1 MVHTGAPPAAATA
14 MEGSRAVE
22 RARLAYQRMMRTEMM
37 RADSEVRG
45 EARGP
50 RSERSSVSHNDD
62 VSSTSSEKYERD
74 HTAAATRELERRRR
88 SRKSKK
94 KDIGDGLLSMRAK
107 PPPEREFVDIFQ
119 KFKLSFNL
127 LAKLKSHIHDPNAP
141 ELVHFLFTPLAL
153 IVDAS
158 RDSNYGPNLPA
169 KVLSPLLT
177 ADAIDLLTNCLTS
190 RETELWQN
198 LGEAWCV
205 PRSMWKYNVPPYQP
219 VFSSGWAPELS
230 ESERHSEVVSD
241 GKRVREGRLRSDEYG
256 SDFYDSDRR
265 EASPPPP
272 GRYYGHDRP
281 RSMTPPSEYPQA
293 GKSDISQDSMDQPTF
308 EKHQRQWLNDL
319 KSRGAKIVQVTYPRT
334 ANNDKEL
341 TVVRGEYLEVLDDS
355 RKWWKAIN
363 ARGQVA
369 HVPHTIVTPYAADQ
383 DSKEDYRAGAQ
394 RSAPPPVWKGKKGYG
409 SNESSDED
417 AAGSRKKNSTIPAPP
432 PPPPPDFTPSNSV
445 AKRTP
450 KPRPNNANQM
460 YATTK
465 SNVDMM
471 NEELKLVLESFRRQ
485 RPHLDIQ
492 KTPDVYIYQTSTPQE
507 VQKWLEMKGFSKRIR
522 KQFEGVDG
530 EKLFALDRDQL
541 IIHCGKAEGIRL
553 DSQITIQRNITGYKT
568 ARSSELRQI
577 LAQRRNKVEADKT
590 DAKESITEDFSFLRD
605 YDKSGYQTDSE
616 SDDEDME
623 VPGASGGLA
632 GTLKEQIKKQRK
644 KIQNQALD
652 DKASR

>member
-1 MVHTGAPPAAATA
+1 
-14 MEGSRAVE
+14 
-22 RARLAYQRMMRTEMM
+22 
-37 RADSEVRG
+37 
-45 EARGP
+45 
-50 RSERSSVSHNDD
+50 
-62 VSSTSSEKYERD
+62 
-74 HTAAATRELERRRR
+74 
-88 SRKSKK
+88 
-94 KDIGDGLLSMRAK
+94 
-107 PPPEREFVDIFQ
+107 
-119 KFKLSFNL
+119 
-127 LAKLKSHIHDPNAP
+127 
-141 ELVHFLFTPLAL
+141 
-153 IVDAS
+153 
-158 RDSNYGPNLPA
+158 
-169 KVLSPLLT
+169 
-177 ADAIDLLTNCLTS
+177 
-190 RETELWQN
+190 
-198 LGEAWCV
+198 
-205 PRSMWKYNVPPYQP
+205 
-219 VFSSGWAPELS
+219 
-230 ESERHSEVVSD
+230 
-241 GKRVREGRLRSDEYG
+241 
-256 SDFYDSDRR
+256 
-265 EASPPPP
+265 
-272 GRYYGHDRP
+272 
-281 RSMTPPSEYPQA
+281 
-293 GKSDISQDSMDQPTF
+293 
-308 EKHQRQWLNDL
+308 
-319 KSRGAKIVQVTYPRT
+319 
-334 ANNDKEL
+334 
-341 TVVRGEYLEVLDDS
+341 
-355 RKWWKAIN
+355 
-363 ARGQVA
+363 
-369 HVPHTIVTPYAADQ
+369 
-383 DSKEDYRAGAQ
+383 
-394 RSAPPPVWKGKKGYG
+394 
-409 SNESSDED
+409 
-417 AAGSRKKNSTIPAPP
+417 
-432 PPPPPDFTPSNSV
+432 
-445 AKRTP
+445 
-450 KPRPNNANQM
+450 M

>member
-1 MVHTGAPPAAATA
+1 MRQSCLELHIVMMYGILLGSLLICCTRKEYISKPVVQPFLKVGFRNSSKQPKVPADF
-14 MEGSRAVE
+14 
-22 RARLAYQRMMRTEMM
+22 
-37 RADSEVRG
+37 DS
-45 EARGP
+45 
-50 RSERSSVSHNDD
+50 D
-62 VSSTSSEKYERD
+62 SSE
-74 HTAAATRELERRRR
+74 
-88 SRKSKK
+88 
-94 KDIGDGLLSMRAK
+94 
-107 PPPEREFVDIFQ
+107 EFH
-119 KFKLSFNL
+119 KR
-127 LAKLKSHIHDPNAP
+127 P
-141 ELVHFLFTPLAL
+141 TP
-153 IVDAS
+153 
-158 RDSNYGPNLPA
+158 
-169 KVLSPLLT
+169 
-177 ADAIDLLTNCLTS
+177 
-190 RETELWQN
+190 
-198 LGEAWCV
+198 
-205 PRSMWKYNVPPYQP
+205 
-219 VFSSGWAPELS
+219 
-230 ESERHSEVVSD
+230 
-241 GKRVREGRLRSDEYG
+241 
-256 SDFYDSDRR
+256 
-265 EASPPPP
+265 
-272 GRYYGHDRP
+272 
-281 RSMTPPSEYPQA
+281 
-293 GKSDISQDSMDQPTF
+293 
-308 EKHQRQWLNDL
+308 
-319 KSRGAKIVQVTYPRT
+319 
-334 ANNDKEL
+334 
-341 TVVRGEYLEVLDDS
+341 
-355 RKWWKAIN
+355 
-363 ARGQVA
+363 
-369 HVPHTIVTPYAADQ
+369 
-383 DSKEDYRAGAQ
+383 
-394 RSAPPPVWKGKKGYG
+394 GYG

-417 AAGSRKKNSTIPAPP
+417 AAGSP
-432 PPPPPDFTPSNSV
+432 
-445 AKRTP
+445 
-450 KPRPNNANQM
+450 
-460 YATTK
+460 K